1 MQLTSHV
8 PATFLDKVWNDHV
21 IADLGGGS
29 VLLRIDRFILHDLN
43 GGVAFPTLQHSGRPV
58 RRPDLVFAVMDHLI
72 STQPGRGP
80 DDAASPE
87 GSEFVQSTRKYANE
101 FGITLFDVGDPRQGI
116 CHVIAPELGI
126 VLPGLSL
133 VCCDSH
139 TCTLGG
145 LGALAFGIGSTE
157 GVHVL
162 ATQTLVQSKPLRM
175 RVALTGRPQSCV
187 TAKDIILGLIGKIGA
202 SGGNGYAVE
211 FSGQTI
217 SEMSVESRLTL
228 CNMSI
233 EFTAKYGFVSPDDVT
248 FQYLAGRDYSPKGRL
263 WDQALD
269 YWRSLPSD
277 PDAVFDKDV
286 SMDCGN
292 LAPQVTWGTSPE
304 HVIPVDQRIPSPDNA
319 PDGAAEQRAR
329 KALEYMQL
337 QPGAEIEG
345 TPINA
350 AYIGACTNA
359 RVSDLRDAAR
369 FLKGRKVAPE
379 IQAICIPGSTRVK
392 REAEAE
398 GLHQIFTEAGFEW
411 HEAGCGLCA
420 NLGNERLANL
430 RVISTTNR
438 NFEGR
443 QGPLTRTHLASPA
456 TVAMS
461 AVNGRISDPRKA
473 I

>member
-1 MQLTSHV
+1 MQPTTPP
-8 PATFLDKVWNDHV
+8 PATFLDKVWNEHV

-29 VLLRIDRFILHDLN
+29 ALLRIDRFILHDLN
-43 GGVAFPTLQHSGRPV
+43 GGVAFPSLERSGRAV
-58 RRPDLVFAVMDHLI
+58 LRPDLVFAVMDHLI
-72 STQPGRGP
+72 DTRPGRGS
-80 DDAASPE
+80 DDAANPR
-87 GSEFVQSTRKYANE
+87 GVEFIQSTRRCAEK
-101 FGITLFDVGDPRQGI
+101 FGITLFDVDDPRQGI

-145 LGALAFGIGSTE
+145 LGALAFGVGSTE

-175 RVALTGRPQSCV
+175 RVTLTGRPQNCV

-211 FSGQTI
+211 FTGQTI
-217 SEMSVESRLTL
+217 DEMSVESRLTL

-233 EFTAKYGFVSPDDVT
+233 EFTAKYGFIPPDDVT
-248 FQYLAGRDYSPKGRL
+248 FQFLAGRDFSPNGRL
-263 WDQALD
+263 WDQALN

-277 PDAVFDKDV
+277 ADAVFDKDI
-286 SMDCGN
+286 SMDCGS

-304 HVIPVDQRIPSPDNA
+304 HVIPIDHHVPSPDKA
-319 PDGAAEQRAR
+319 RDSGARQRAQT
-329 KALEYMQL
+329 ALEYMQL
-337 QPGAEIEG
+337 SPGTEIEG
-345 TPINA
+345 TPIDA

-359 RVSDLRDAAR
+359 RLSDLRDAAR
-369 FLKGRKVAPE
+369 FLKGRKVAPG
-379 IQAICIPGSTRVK
+379 IQAVCIPGSTRVK

-398 GLHQIFTEAGFEW
+398 GLHHVFLDAGFEW

-420 NLGNERLANL
+420 NMGNERFAGL

-456 TVAMS
+456 TVAIS

-473 I
+473 V